1 MWSDR
6 NSDCKINDVRYHVLA
21 CDYDETIALDGMVS
35 KETLKALHEVR
46 SSGRKLVL
54 VTGRTLEDLLTVF
67 PELELFDRV
76 VAENGA
82 LLYRPASQEQ
92 KLLAEPPPQEFADE
106 LVKRGPARVSL
117 GRVIV
122 ATRSP
127 HETTAVEVIKE
138 LGLELQV
145 IFNKGAVMILPSGVN
160 KATGLNAALQE
171 LGLSRHNVVGVGDA
185 ENDHAFL
192 SQCECS
198 VAVENALEA
207 LKEKTDWVTAGAAGE
222 GTVELI
228 RSLVAT
234 DLEFLAERLPHRLVL
249 GRKLDGTD
257 LWIEPYGKNV
267 LLTGTQDSLEYT
279 LVCHFLDRLL
289 EQGYQ
294 FTLVDQNG
302 TVPPTSAGTVLGDR
316 ERAPSVSQVID
327 LLSRPDQNAIVNLSG
342 MPLNER
348 PSFFSGLWPRLHELR
363 ARTGRPHWIV
373 INESHDAPAADLQGL
388 QKMREVM
395 IVAHQ
400 LDRIPAQRIAGM
412 DLVIAFGAMPN
423 TIFEGFSKAIGPTP
437 SAFTPMTTQPGQAAG
452 WFRHSACP
460 PFMFEVR

>member
-1 MWSDR
+1 MR
-6 NSDCKINDVRYHVLA
+6 NDVRYHVFA
-21 CDYDETIALDGMVS
+21 CDYDETIASNGKIS
-35 KETLKALHEVR
+35 TKTLQALREVR
-46 SSGRKLVL
+46 DSGRKLVL
-54 VTGRTLEDLLTVF
+54 VTGRILDDLLSVF
-67 PELELFDRV
+67 PGLELFDRV

-82 LLYRPASQEQ
+82 LLYCPATREQ
-92 KLLAEPPPQEFADE
+92 RLLADPPPKEFADE

-127 HETTAVEVIKE
+127 HETTAVEVIRE

-207 LKEKTDWVTAGAAGE
+207 LKEKTDWVTAGADGE

-234 DLEFLAERLPHRLVL
+234 DLDFLAERLPHRLVL
-249 GRKLDGTD
+249 GRKSDATD
-257 LWIEPYGKNV
+257 VWIEPYGKKI
-267 LLTGTQDSLEYT
+267 LLAGTQDSLEYT
-279 LVCHFLDRLL
+279 LLRHFLDRLL

-294 FTLVDQNG
+294 FTVLDQNG
-302 TVPPTSAGTVLGDR
+302 DLPHTSAGTVLGDG
-316 ERAPSVSQVID
+316 ERSPSIPQAMD
-327 LLSRPDQNAIVNLSG
+327 LLSKPDQNAILNLCG
-342 MPLNER
+342 IPLTER
-348 PSFFSGLWPRLHELR
+348 PSFYSELWPRLREFR
-363 ARTGRPHWIV
+363 AQTGRPHWIV
-373 INESHDAPAADLQGL
+373 ISEPHDAASAALQGL
-388 QKMREVM
+388 QGMGEVM
-395 IVAHQ
+395 IVAPS
-400 LDRIPAQRIAGM
+400 LDRIPAQILAEM
-412 DLVIAFGAMPN
+412 DLVVAFGAMPN
-423 TIFEGFSKAIGPTP
+423 TTFEAFCKAIGQTS
-437 SAFTPMTTQPGQAAG
+437 SAFSPMTVQAGQAAG
-452 WFRHSACP
+452 WFRSSSCS
-460 PFMFEVR
+460 PFIFEVR